1 MYLIK
6 SVTELLQY
14 SDQLQ
19 SMSDTALL
27 DTELLLCFTLDVD
40 RTWLKTWPDHQLETA
55 QIKQFETL
63 FSRRLKGEPVAFI
76 IGRQGF
82 WTLDLKVSADTLIP
96 RPETEL
102 LVEIALGLDA
112 PKAARVLDL
121 GTGTGAI
128 ALALASERID
138 WQLTAVDSQM
148 AAVNLAEINRQ
159 HCQLDNVSIYQSD
172 WFSQVPGSG
181 AAAQYHL
188 IVSNPPYIEI
198 NDPHLSEGD
207 VRFEPTTALV
217 SGQDGLDDLKI
228 VIRQSPMYLRP
239 NGHLLVEHG
248 YQQGTAVRSL
258 FTTAGFTAIA
268 THADYNGLERVTLG
282 RFPETA

>member
-63 FSRRLKGEPVAFI
+63 FAQRLKGEPVAFI

-172 WFSQVPGSG
+172 WFRQVPGSG

-217 SGQDGLDDLKI
+217 SGC
-228 VIRQSPMYLRP
+228 
-239 NGHLLVEHG
+239 LL
-248 YQQGTAVRSL
+248 YTSDA
-258 FTTAGFTAIA
+258 
-268 THADYNGLERVTLG
+268 ADE
-282 RFPETA
+282 